1 MHTRV
6 LLRVCPVTLHGPT
19 CQIDTYALLDDG
31 STVSLL
37 DSTTAEKL
45 GLEGETHP
53 LTMCWSNTTGHFD
66 PTSRRVNVLIKC
78 LYEDEVFTLNN
89 GSTQSLLDFPRQ
101 TVDTVKLQ
109 RRWSLLSSIE
119 QPLPSRLRRNQ
130 HFDWPRQL

>member
-1 MHTRV
+1 MPRYIAWTDLSNRHLRTTRRR
-6 LLRVCPVTLHGPT
+6 LYSISSRFK
-19 CQIDTYALLDDG
+19 
-31 STVSLL
+31 
-37 DSTTAEKL
+37 TAEKL

-89 GSTQSLLDFPRQ
+89 GRTQSLLDFPRQ